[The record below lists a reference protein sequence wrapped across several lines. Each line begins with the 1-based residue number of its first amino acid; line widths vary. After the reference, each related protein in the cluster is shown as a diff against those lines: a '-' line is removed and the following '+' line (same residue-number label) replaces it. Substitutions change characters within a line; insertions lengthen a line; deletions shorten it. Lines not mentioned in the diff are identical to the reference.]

1 VRHGKKYSKNPK
13 ISEHKKSLLLQEKV
27 VEQSEAGC
35 GDLHSSK
42 DFERLLRIRHHISH
56 LR

>member
-1 VRHGKKYSKNPK
+1 MRHGKKYSKNPK